1 MTTCSRMIKVICK
14 LSTSN
19 AFQFGTFFFFQFA
32 VVTGGDDD
40 GSRSF
45 LERRY
50 RRTNDRAAFNFT
62 IFPAMMIIF

>member
-19 AFQFGTFFFFQFA
+19 AFQFGTFFFSICSIN
-32 VVTGGDDD
+32 GGDDD
-40 GSRSF
+40 GCRSF
-45 LERRY
+45 PERRY
-50 RRTNDRAAFNFT
+50 RRTNDQAAFNFT

>member
-19 AFQFGTFFFFQFA
+19 AFQFGTFFFSICS
-32 VVTGGDDD
+32 GDDD

-50 RRTNDRAAFNFT
+50 RWTNDQAAFNFT